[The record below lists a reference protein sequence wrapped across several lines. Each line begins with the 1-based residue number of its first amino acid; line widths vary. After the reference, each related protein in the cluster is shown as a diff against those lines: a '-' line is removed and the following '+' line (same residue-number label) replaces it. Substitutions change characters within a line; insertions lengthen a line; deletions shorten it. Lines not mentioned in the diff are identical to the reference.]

1 MTARGHSPFGR
12 RGARLPTPAAAIR
25 RPRDPSTT
33 PVARRRRRSVGMRTP
48 TPRHHRWVSHSGR
61 RSGRTN
67 GPRQIGQWS
76 PQISRD
82 SRPCLR
88 GGPLGTPSMLPL
100 LHANDTTLFL
110 FRELSK
116 DAPMHRSSVAATA
129 TPVRASSAGC
139 GRARVLYDVDGVSV
153 RLLDRGQHPLF
164 FFSHSLGTTDCFFR
178 RGRRAETI
186 R

>member
-88 GGPLGTPSMLPL
+88 GGDRLERRRCSPCCMPMTRLFFCFEGCPRTRQCIVRPSPPPPPPYVHRPLAAVARACCTMSTEYPCVCWIAVS
-100 LHANDTTLFL
+100 T
-110 FRELSK
+110 
-116 DAPMHRSSVAATA
+116 RS
-129 TPVRASSAGC
+129 
-139 GRARVLYDVDGVSV
+139 
-153 RLLDRGQHPLF
+153 F
-164 FFSHSLGTTDCFFR
+164 FFSLFR
-178 RGRRAETI
+178 NR
-186 R
+186 